1 VQHRLWSNKTFP
13 AAAAPRFFVLLLR
26 SLRY

>member
-13 AAAAPRFFVLLLR
+13 AAAAPRFFCFIAPK
-26 SLRY
+26 S